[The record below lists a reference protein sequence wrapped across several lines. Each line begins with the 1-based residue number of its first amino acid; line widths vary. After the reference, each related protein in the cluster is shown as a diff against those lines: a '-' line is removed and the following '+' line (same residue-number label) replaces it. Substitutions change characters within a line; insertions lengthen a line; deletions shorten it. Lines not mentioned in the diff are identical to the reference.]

1 MTDECFRKMRAQHSA
16 LRFATSTWQVKHKM
30 LPSTTMFAGLLLII
44 LRSPKMYWIASKS
57 FSPQMILH
65 SEPLS
70 TQGTPCS
77 TGVKH
82 GILFKC
88 SYLWGV
94 YSLNM
99 VPRVNPCSRTSLRN
113 LFLAVIQL
121 LEVILC
127 TVTFKQATD
136 SNWNCLV
143 FHASELEFLFG
154 TESLPSV
161 ENKFS
166 TQMQDFWITFVNDLD
181 PGGVLIL
188 VQQSPL
194 LARDDP
200 W

>member
-1 MTDECFRKMRAQHSA
+1 
-16 LRFATSTWQVKHKM
+16 
-30 LPSTTMFAGLLLII
+30 
-44 LRSPKMYWIASKS
+44 
-57 FSPQMILH
+57 
-65 SEPLS
+65 
-70 TQGTPCS
+70 
-77 TGVKH
+77 
-82 GILFKC
+82 
-88 SYLWGV
+88 
-94 YSLNM
+94 M

-200 W
+200 

>member
-1 MTDECFRKMRAQHSA
+1 
-16 LRFATSTWQVKHKM
+16 M
-30 LPSTTMFAGLLLII
+30 LPSTILFASLLLII
-44 LRSPKMYWIASKS
+44 PRSPKMCWIASKS
-57 FSPQMILH
+57 SSPQMILH

-88 SYLWGV
+88 SYLWDV

-99 VPRVNPCSRTSLRN
+99 VPCVNPCSRTSL
-113 LFLAVIQL
+113 FLAVTQL
-121 LEVILC
+121 LEVSLC
-127 TVTFKQATD
+127 TVSFKQATD

-161 ENKFS
+161 ENEFS

-181 PGGVLIL
+181 PGGMLILL
-188 VQQSPL
+188 VQQSLL